1 MLIAQLRLYAL
12 CAFKWNAVQPHVGCL
27 TSMVLDR
34 LTVWQLLAVPVQL
47 SKLGRACTTR
57 LSPRHIEHA
66 IVTAIAMAYPTQL
79 MA

>member
-12 CAFKWNAVQPHVGCL
+12 CASKWNAVGCL
-27 TSMVLDR
+27 ISMVLDR

-66 IVTAIAMAYPTQL
+66 IVTATAMAHPTQL